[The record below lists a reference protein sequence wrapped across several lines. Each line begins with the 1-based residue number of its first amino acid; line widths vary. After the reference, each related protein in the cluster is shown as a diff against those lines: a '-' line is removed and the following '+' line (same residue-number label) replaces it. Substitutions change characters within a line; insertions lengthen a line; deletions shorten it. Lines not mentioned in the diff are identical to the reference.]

1 MLLGGFDLVKLT
13 RTAREPDSLRT
24 SALCILSPSVSLA
37 VCYRITT
44 LNMSTSNDVNPD
56 AGWKPN
62 GRPQSI
68 IARDFSAA
76 LDDLF
81 KLNGLGALEKAVEE
95 KKDTVQSQRY
105 QLENLDAKL
114 RDADER
120 LRRLEARHRRQSQM
134 MGPPRHG
141 GQAVSSVLPVDNE
154 AEDSSGD
161 SDAQGRSSPQGG
173 EQS

>member
-1 MLLGGFDLVKLT
+1 
-13 RTAREPDSLRT
+13 
-24 SALCILSPSVSLA
+24 
-37 VCYRITT
+37 
-44 LNMSTSNDVNPD
+44 MSTSNDVNPD

-95 KKDTVQSQRY
+95 KKDTVQSQMF

-134 MGPPRHG
+134 LGTPHHG
-141 GQAVSSVLPVDNE
+141 RQAVSSGFPLDNE
-154 AEDSSGD
+154 AEESSGD
-161 SDAQGRSSPQGG
+161 SDAQGRSSPRAGG
-173 EQS
+173 RS